1 MVGEGFSG
9 HCAGLTYLLHCRR
22 KTLQTNNAGGRKESF
37 SLEWRWAAPNN
48 VFTNVSPL
56 PLSRHVSQQQSME
69 YTSNLR
75 HVQHTTEFGEKERYW
90 PLGDQVSF
98 VLL

>member
-1 MVGEGFSG
+1 MPVGARRVFFWSG
-9 HCAGLTYLLHCRR
+9 V
-22 KTLQTNNAGGRKESF
+22 GRQ
-37 SLEWRWAAPNN
+37 APNN
-48 VFTNVSPL
+48 VFTNIFPL

-90 PLGDQVSF
+90 PLGYQVSF